1 MTDIQ
6 TTYPPLLRASQVI
19 EIAVEFGLTRRSA
32 RSLVEGSD
40 GKPPILPRRTISG
53 KRAYYE
59 RDILLAQFESKPTL
73 QPR

>member
-19 EIAVEFGLTRRSA
+19 EIAVEFGLTRRAA
-32 RSLVEGSD
+32 RSLVEASD
-40 GKPPILPRRTISG
+40 GNPPILPRRQISG
-53 KRAYYE
+53 KRAHYE
-59 RDILLAQFESKPTL
+59 RDTLLKQFAPQPTL